1 MRWALRFGIILVL
14 AWLAFLA
21 SPFMAVH
28 SLARAVEARDLAA
41 IEARVNFVSLRG
53 LLVQQIIDAYL
64 KAGSGQEIDPAQ
76 RRLAASAG
84 ATLADPIVARLA
96 TPQALLDLFE
106 DGWPEAV
113 AGLKPSDDARGG
125 LAMDWAS
132 LEQAGRLFAGAETR
146 GFRKI
151 YISLPVDRPQDER
164 FRLYLRLKGTTWR
177 LMGVDL
183 PLSLRQRLV
192 KDLPRPSA

>member
-1 MRWALRFGIILVL
+1 MRWAFRFGILL
-14 AWLAFLA
+14 LLGWLLFLA
-21 SPFMAVH
+21 SPFLAVY
-28 SLARAVEARDLAA
+28 SLARAVETRDVAA
-41 IEARVNFVSLRG
+41 IEGRVNFVALRG
-53 LLVQQIIDAYL
+53 SLVQQVIDAYL
-64 KAGSGQEIDPAQ
+64 KSGSGQELDPAR

-84 ATLADPIVARLA
+84 ASLADPIVARLA

-113 AGLKPSDDARGG
+113 AGLKPADDASGG
-125 LAMDWAS
+125 LAMDWVS
-132 LEQAGRLFAGAETR
+132 VRQAGRLFAGAETR

-151 YISLPVDRPQDER
+151 YISLPVDRPQEER

-192 KDLPRPSA
+192 KDLPRPNA

>member
-1 MRWALRFGIILVL
+1 MRWALRLGIILVV

-21 SPFMAVH
+21 SPFRAVY
-28 SLARAVEARDLAA
+28 SLARAVEARDVEAVA
-41 IEARVNFVSLRG
+41 ARVNFVSLRG
-53 LLVQQIIDAYL
+53 LMVQQLIDAYL
-64 KAGSGQEIDPAQ
+64 KGASGQELDPAQ

-84 ATLADPIVARLA
+84 ASLADPIVARLA

-132 LEQAGRLFAGAETR
+132 LEQAGRLFADAETR

-151 YISLPVDRPQDER
+151 YISLPVNRPKDER
-164 FRLYLRLKGTTWR
+164 FRLYLRLKGTSWR

-183 PLSLRQRLV
+183 PVSLRQRLV
-192 KDLPRPSA
+192 KDLPRPNA

>member
-1 MRWALRFGIILVL
+1 MRWAIRFGILLVA
-14 AWLAFLA
+14 AWLLFLA
-21 SPFMAVH
+21 SPFFAVY
-28 SLARAVEARDLAA
+28 SLAKAVEARDVEA
-41 IEARVNFVSLRG
+41 IQARVNFSALRG
-53 LLVQQIIDAYL
+53 TLVQQIIDEYL
-64 KAGSGQEIDPAQ
+64 KSSSGQDMDAAQ
-76 RRLAASAG
+76 RRSAASAG
-84 ATLADPIVARLA
+84 ASLADPLVAQLA

-113 AGLKPSDDARGG
+113 AGLKPADETGSG

-151 YISLPVDRPQDER
+151 YISLPPDRPREER

-177 LMGVDL
+177 LTGVDL
-183 PLSLRQRLV
+183 PASLRHRLV
-192 KDLPRPSA
+192 KGLPRPNV

>member
-1 MRWALRFGIILVL
+1 MRWAFRFGILVL
-14 AWLAFLA
+14 AAWLLFLA
-21 SPFMAVH
+21 SPFLAVY
-28 SLARAVEARDLAA
+28 SLAKAVETRDAAA

-53 LLVQQIIDAYL
+53 SLVQQLIDAYL
-64 KAGSGQEIDPAQ
+64 KSGSAPELDPSR

-84 ATLADPIVARLA
+84 ASLADPIVARLA

-113 AGLKPSDDARGG
+113 AGLKPTDESGAG
-125 LAMDWAS
+125 LAMDWTS
-132 LEQAGRLFAGAETR
+132 LEQAGRLFANAETR

-151 YISLPVDRPQDER
+151 YISLPADRPQDER

-183 PLSLRQRLV
+183 PVSLRQRLV
-192 KDLPRPSA
+192 RDLPRPNA